1 MATPRELGHS
11 GLRFAPLVLGG
22 NVFGWTADEKASF
35 AVLDAFVAGGGTAI
49 DTADVYSAWVP
60 GHAGGGQSETVIGKW
75 LKQRGRRDDVL
86 IFTKVGMDLGVAKP
100 NDPKARVENAI
111 SGLSKAYI
119 KSAVENSLR
128 RLQTDYIDLY
138 QSHKDDE
145 SLPVTEPLEAY
156 AELLQEGKIR
166 AIGASNFSPQR
177 LRAALDAGGHNG
189 LPRYESL
196 QPEYNLYAH
205 ETFEKDDL
213 PIVQASGIGVIPY
226 FGLASGFLTGK
237 YRSEADLK
245 KSQRGDGI
253 GKKYLNDKGFAILKA
268 LDNVSKRHGVNQ
280 AQVALAWLM
289 QAPGITAP
297 IASATSAAQVQ
308 ELLKAMDVALTAAD
322 VAELQGPT
330 PANAA

>member
-1 MATPRELGHS
+1 MENLRELGRS
-11 GLRFAPLVLGG
+11 GLHLAPLVLGG
-22 NVFGWTADEKASF
+22 NVFGWTADEPTSF
-35 AVLDAFVAGGGTAI
+35 AVLDAFVAGGGNAI

-86 IFTKVGMDLGVAKP
+86 LFTKVGMELAPDK
-100 NDPKARVENAI
+100 K
-111 SGLSKAYI
+111 GLSKAYI
-119 KSAVENSLR
+119 KRAVEDSLR

-156 AELLQEGKIR
+156 AELLKEGKIR
-166 AIGASNFSPQR
+166 AIGASNFKPER
-177 LRAALDAGGHNG
+177 LQAALDAAKDG

-205 ETFEKDDL
+205 ETFEHDDL

-237 YRSEADLK
+237 YRTEADLS
-245 KSQRGDGI
+245 KSVRGSTI
-253 GKKYLNDKGFAILKA
+253 GQKYFNDKGFDILKA
-268 LDNVSKRHGVNQ
+268 LDAVAQRHGVNQ

-297 IASATSAAQVQ
+297 IASGTSPAQVQ
-308 ELLKAMDVALTAAD
+308 ELLKAMEVQLTPAD
-322 VAELQGPT
+322 VAELQG
-330 PANAA
+330 

>member
-1 MATPRELGHS
+1 MASLRELGRS
-11 GLRFAPLVLGG
+11 GLHLAPLVLGG

-35 AVLDAFVAGGGTAI
+35 AVLDAFVAGGGNAI

-60 GHAGGGQSETVIGKW
+60 GHAGGGQSETVLGKW
-75 LKQRGRRDDVL
+75 LTQRGRRDDVL
-86 IFTKVGMDLGVAKP
+86 IFTKVGMELGPDQK
-100 NDPKARVENAI
+100 
-111 SGLSKAYI
+111 GLSKARV
-119 KSAVENSLR
+119 KRAVEASLR

-156 AELLQEGKIR
+156 AELRKEGKIR
-166 AIGASNFSPQR
+166 AIGASNFKPDR
-177 LRAALDAGGHNG
+177 LQAALDAAQNG

-205 ETFEKDDL
+205 ETFEHDDL

-237 YRSEADLK
+237 YRSAADLK

-268 LDNVSKRHGVNQ
+268 LDAVADRHAATP

-297 IASATSAAQVQ
+297 IASGTSPGQIT
-308 ELLKAMDVALTAAD
+308 ELTEAMSLQLTAEDVAALQAQPAQPAA
-322 VAELQGPT
+322 
-330 PANAA
+330 